1 MLRSCGNNCGACPK
15 STPNQSIERNMS
27 IMAKSNSDVN
37 RISVS
42 AGNTKMGAIR
52 SFSLPPIQTCPKHCP
67 CATKCYAAK
76 ICRLRPSV
84 RTAYQRNYDAL
95 QNDAQSVFEQLDNEL
110 RMNRYQGFL
119 YPRVLRGRGRH
130 DQRPAHRGP
139 CQGCGEPG
147 SHGCGA

>member
-42 AGNTKMGAIR
+42 AGNTEMGAIR

-119 YPRVLRGRGRH
+119 SGRGERH
-130 DQRPAHRGP
+130 YLYAAFHGRAVPRDHGE
-139 CQGCGEPG
+139 EPG
-147 SHGCGA
+147 VTV